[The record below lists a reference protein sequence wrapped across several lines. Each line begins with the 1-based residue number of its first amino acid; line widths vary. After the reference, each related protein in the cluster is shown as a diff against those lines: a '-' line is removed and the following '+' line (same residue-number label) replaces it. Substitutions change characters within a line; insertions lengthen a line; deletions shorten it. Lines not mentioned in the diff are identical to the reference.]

1 MIFGEI
7 ESFINIAE
15 KCKKYIPFLK
25 AAKKPESLAAR
36 FVRLFEAHG
45 VHRNQIPRFFD
56 YDLTLNDLKDDDSLL
71 PSLNDKMLDAAC
83 ELFAVRREWLD
94 GADDIAHANHDF
106 YKHPEKFLTFIT
118 ELKLANPDGQL
129 DGELFCPQKPD
140 FNSQAIIVLNEI
152 IGWVGDEP
160 IYRYHLCN
168 NWSYTYWKARAYL
181 TACVAIALNH
191 DVYIMSTD
199 GSKKKI
205 NQLAE
210 GNVLLACEKDGIASV
225 FGRKWYPEDMALL
238 PEVFLKDI
246 DPELDNYG
254 YRAGLNLWLELEEK
268 GLMKIGIHKNVRQL
282 FILQQS
288 TYAHIS

>member
-7 ESFINIAE
+7 ESFINIVE

-56 YDLTLNDLKDDDSLL
+56 YGLTLNDLKDDDSLL
-71 PSLNDKMLDAAC
+71 LSLNEKMLDAAC

-106 YKHPEKFLTFIT
+106 YKHPEEFLTFIT
-118 ELKLANPDGQL
+118 ELKMANPEGHLQ
-129 DGELFCPQKPD
+129 GELFTPENPD
-140 FNSQAIIVLNEI
+140 FKSQAIIVLIEV
-152 IGWVGDEP
+152 IGTVSNEP

-168 NWSYTYWKARAYL
+168 NWAYTYWKARAYL
-181 TACVAIALNH
+181 TACVAIALSH
-191 DVYIMSTD
+191 SVHIMGTD
-199 GSKKKI
+199 GSKKKV

-225 FGRKWYPEDMALL
+225 HGRRWHPEDLVLL
-238 PEVFLKDI
+238 PDVYLKDT
-246 DPELDNYG
+246 DPELDNFG
-254 YRAGLNLWLELEEK
+254 YKAGLSLWLELEEQ
-268 GLMKIGIHKNVRQL
+268 GLMKIGIDKKARSL
-282 FILQQS
+282 FELAQ
-288 TYAHIS
+288 TKY